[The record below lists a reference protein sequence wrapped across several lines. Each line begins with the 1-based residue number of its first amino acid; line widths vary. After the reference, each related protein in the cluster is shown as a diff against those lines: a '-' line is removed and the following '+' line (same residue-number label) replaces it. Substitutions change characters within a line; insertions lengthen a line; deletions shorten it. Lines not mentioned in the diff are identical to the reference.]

1 MVTDNW
7 SYEDE
12 WFEETN
18 VLKVVKKYLESK
30 GWNVIKFSEIK
41 TDKGHDLE
49 AMNGN
54 DHLILECKGFPSDYY
69 VSGSKKGELKRT
81 NSKLQAHHWFT
92 DVLYSVLKAKSKDPN
107 VRIGIAL
114 PSVNGVYEKFIQ
126 EIQLVN
132 KNFNIIYYLVG
143 SDKLVSESAFF

>member
-18 VLKVVKKYLESK
+18 ILKVVKKYLESK
-30 GWNVIKFSEIK
+30 RWNVIKFNEIK

-54 DHLILECKGFPSDYY
+54 DHLILERKGFPSDYY
-69 VSGSKKGELKRT
+69 VSGPRKGEQKPT

-92 DVLYSVLKAKSKDPN
+92 DVLYTVLKAKSKDPN
-107 VRIGIAL
+107 VKVAIAL
-114 PSVNGVYEKFIQ
+114 PSIDGFYEKLIG
-126 EIQLVN
+126 EVSLVN
-132 KNFNIIYYLVG
+132 EKFNISYYFVG
-143 SDKLVSESAFF
+143 RDGTVSEIVP